1 MLLTRRRSLLTLP
14 KQDPT
19 PSSPTLSLPKLQS
32 SSEASTR
39 ISVIIPKKHGI
50 RQEQAANTALCNQYS
65 YNQPSL
71 SGNVKDSGF
80 VIKIPPPSARILN
93 ADQNSRAA
101 EHGTLQKQKR
111 TPVRPRTTDQSAI
124 ADDALHRLQDI
135 IQDIF
140 QANDQSQQDTLGVIS
155 PADHVRLD
163 AALQKVISHG
173 RYDQVPIDD
182 ISRLETLCLSGL
194 EATQGSKFEIDASSS
209 IDEDSKWVQGLET
222 LDLGLR
228 STRMVLR
235 IMAGGRQEK
244 EVYSEELL
252 QNSLHVIQK
261 VLNTTII
268 PIIES
273 RSSET
278 GSAIYEIASSHQKYL
293 VQLVND
299 TKKALDLL
307 VSLLEQVEL
316 AEGLITT
323 VEFFATRLLF
333 VENASSEK
341 ESILGI
347 QRFESLRRTAMDL
360 ITEIYSRYPQQ
371 RAFLLD
377 EVLVSLQK
385 LPVKGQQ
392 ARQYKLSDGS
402 SIQLVSALII
412 RLVHTRAT
420 STAVREGHS
429 QQMTLDEDENSD
441 DSEDV
446 YQTSGETGQEVQEV
460 TSKSGSNVSIRQLTK
475 IATALTNS
483 ALKDANFVIRF
494 YVSRASNAPKTGD
507 LPHRQ
512 LLDMFVEDLITVLG
526 FPEWPGAELLLRV
539 LLFNMVQV
547 SEDKHSSA
555 PAKTMAL
562 EFLGRMGSAI
572 SELVAHTRIWARNLE
587 NHDSDSS
594 ACLGKLLEDYVEA
607 KIEMEDLLRW
617 EGPYHMVL
625 DHLRVIGSDDKH
637 VTTTRG
643 YYLTQWANAVCFG
656 NFPPSP
662 SLDRL
667 VDRLQ
672 KMMERSEWSS
682 LE

>member
-1 MLLTRRRSLLTLP
+1 M
-14 KQDPT
+14 
-19 PSSPTLSLPKLQS
+19 
-32 SSEASTR
+32 
-39 ISVIIPKKHGI
+39 
-50 RQEQAANTALCNQYS
+50 AAA
-65 YNQPSL
+65 
-71 SGNVKDSGF
+71 
-80 VIKIPPPSARILN
+80 
-93 ADQNSRAA
+93 
-101 EHGTLQKQKR
+101 HGTLQKQKR
-111 TPVRPRTTDQSAI
+111 PSVHPRTTDQSAI
-124 ADDALHRLQDI
+124 ADEALHRLQDI

-140 QANDQSQQDTLGVIS
+140 QASDQLQQDTPAVIS

-182 ISRLETLCLSGL
+182 ISRLETLCLGGL
-194 EATQGSKFEIDASSS
+194 EVTEASEFQIKASSS
-209 IDEDSKWVQGLET
+209 IEEDSKWVQGLET

-228 STRMVLR
+228 STRLILR

-252 QNSLHVIQK
+252 QNALHVIQR
-261 VLNTTII
+261 VLNSTII

-278 GSAIYEIASSHQKYL
+278 SSAIYEIASSHQKFL
-293 VQLVND
+293 VQLLND
-299 TKKALDLL
+299 AKKALDLL
-307 VSLLEQVEL
+307 VNLLEQVEL

-323 VEFFATRLLF
+323 VEFFATRLIF

-377 EVLVSLQK
+377 EVLLSVQK
-385 LPVKGQQ
+385 LPIKGQQ

-412 RLVHTRAT
+412 RLIHTRAT
-420 STAVREGHS
+420 SSALREGDS
-429 QQMTLDEDENSD
+429 QQITLEEVEDETSNGSEAEDSNHSSD
-441 DSEDV
+441 DIGRDV
-446 YQTSGETGQEVQEV
+446 QGGA
-460 TSKSGSNVSIRQLTK
+460 SKSASNFSIRRLTK
-475 IATALTNS
+475 SATALTNS
-483 ALKDANFVIRF
+483 ALKDAHCVIRF
-494 YVSRASNAPKTGD
+494 YVSRASTTPKTGD
-507 LPHRQ
+507 QPHRQ

-547 SEDKHSSA
+547 SEDKQSGA

-572 SELVAHTRIWARNLE
+572 SEVVAHTRIWARNLE
-587 NHDSDSS
+587 NHDSDGS
-594 ACLGKLLEDYVEA
+594 ACLGKLLDDYVEA
-607 KIEMEDLLRW
+607 KIEMVDLLGW
-617 EGPYHMVL
+617 EGPYHLVL
-625 DHLRVIGSDDKH
+625 DHLRAIGSDDKH
-637 VTTTRG
+637 ILTSRG
-643 YYLTQWANAVCFG
+643 YYLTQWAYAICYG
-656 NFPPSP
+656 KLPPTP

-672 KMMERSEWSS
+672 KMMERSEWGS
-682 LE
+682 LEYVFPLILLEIFLTKSDSNWSQHRLIRSALPML

>member
-1 MLLTRRRSLLTLP
+1 M
-14 KQDPT
+14 
-19 PSSPTLSLPKLQS
+19 
-32 SSEASTR
+32 
-39 ISVIIPKKHGI
+39 
-50 RQEQAANTALCNQYS
+50 
-65 YNQPSL
+65 
-71 SGNVKDSGF
+71 
-80 VIKIPPPSARILN
+80 
-93 ADQNSRAA
+93 
-101 EHGTLQKQKR
+101 
-111 TPVRPRTTDQSAI
+111 
-124 ADDALHRLQDI
+124 
-135 IQDIF
+135 
-140 QANDQSQQDTLGVIS
+140 QQDAPAVIS
-155 PADHVRLD
+155 SADHVRLD

-182 ISRLETLCLSGL
+182 ISRLETLCLGGL
-194 EATQGSKFEIDASSS
+194 EVTEASEFQIKASSS
-209 IDEDSKWVQGLET
+209 IEEDSKWVQGLET

-228 STRMVLR
+228 STRLILR
-235 IMAGGRQEK
+235 IMAGGRLEK

-252 QNSLHVIQK
+252 QNALYVIQR
-261 VLNTTII
+261 VLNSTII

-278 GSAIYEIASSHQKYL
+278 SSAIYEIASSHQKLL
-293 VQLVND
+293 VQLLND
-299 TKKALDLL
+299 AKKALDLL
-307 VSLLEQVEL
+307 VNLLERVEL

-323 VEFFATRLLF
+323 VEFFATRLVF

-371 RAFLLD
+371 RTFLLD
-377 EVLVSLQK
+377 EVLLSVQK
-385 LPVKGQQ
+385 LPIKGQQ

-420 STAVREGHS
+420 SSALREGDS
-429 QQMTLDEDENSD
+429 QQITLEDVEDETLNGSEAEDSNHTSD
-441 DSEDV
+441 
-446 YQTSGETGQEVQEV
+446 ETGRDIQGDA
-460 TSKSGSNVSIRQLTK
+460 SKSASNFSIRRLAK
-475 IATALTNS
+475 SATALTNS
-483 ALKDANFVIRF
+483 ALKDANCVIRF
-494 YVSRASNAPKTGD
+494 YVSRASTTPKTGD
-507 LPHRQ
+507 QPHRQ

-547 SEDKHSSA
+547 SEDKQSSA

-572 SELVAHTRIWARNLE
+572 SEVVAHTRIWARNLE
-587 NHDSDSS
+587 NHDSDGS
-594 ACLGKLLEDYVEA
+594 ACLGKLLDDYVEA
-607 KIEMEDLLRW
+607 KVEMVDLLGW

-625 DHLRVIGSDDKH
+625 DHLRATGSDDKH
-637 VTTTRG
+637 IITTRG
-643 YYLTQWANAVCFG
+643 YYLTQWAYAICHG
-656 NFPPSP
+656 KLPPSP

-672 KMMERSEWSS
+672 KMMEKSEWGS
-682 LE
+682 LEYVVSLILLENFLTESDSNWSQHRLIRSALPML

>member
-1 MLLTRRRSLLTLP
+1 M
-14 KQDPT
+14 
-19 PSSPTLSLPKLQS
+19 
-32 SSEASTR
+32 
-39 ISVIIPKKHGI
+39 
-50 RQEQAANTALCNQYS
+50 AAA
-65 YNQPSL
+65 
-71 SGNVKDSGF
+71 
-80 VIKIPPPSARILN
+80 
-93 ADQNSRAA
+93 
-101 EHGTLQKQKR
+101 HGTLQKQNR
-111 TPVRPRTTDQSAI
+111 PSVHPRTTDQSAI
-124 ADDALHRLQDI
+124 ADEALHRLQDI

-140 QANDQSQQDTLGVIS
+140 QASDQLQQDTPAVIS

-182 ISRLETLCLSGL
+182 ISRLETLCLGGL
-194 EATQGSKFEIDASSS
+194 EVTEASEFQIKASSS
-209 IDEDSKWVQGLET
+209 IEEDSKWVQGLET

-228 STRMVLR
+228 STRLILR

-252 QNSLHVIQK
+252 QNALHVIQR
-261 VLNTTII
+261 VLNSTII

-278 GSAIYEIASSHQKYL
+278 SSAIYEIASSHQKFL
-293 VQLVND
+293 VQLLND
-299 TKKALDLL
+299 AKKALDLL
-307 VSLLEQVEL
+307 VNLLEQVEL

-323 VEFFATRLLF
+323 VEFFATRLIF

-377 EVLVSLQK
+377 EVLLSVQK
-385 LPVKGQQ
+385 LPIKGQQ

-412 RLVHTRAT
+412 RLIHTRAT
-420 STAVREGHS
+420 SSALREGDS
-429 QQMTLDEDENSD
+429 QQITLEEVEDETSNGSEAEDSNHSSD
-441 DSEDV
+441 DIGRDV
-446 YQTSGETGQEVQEV
+446 QGGA
-460 TSKSGSNVSIRQLTK
+460 SKSASNFSIRRLTK
-475 IATALTNS
+475 SATALTNS
-483 ALKDANFVIRF
+483 ALKDAHCVIRF
-494 YVSRASNAPKTGD
+494 YVSRASTTPKTGD
-507 LPHRQ
+507 QPHRQ

-547 SEDKHSSA
+547 SEDKQSGA

-572 SELVAHTRIWARNLE
+572 SEVVAHTRVWARNLE
-587 NHDSDSS
+587 NHDSDGS
-594 ACLGKLLEDYVEA
+594 ACLGKLLDDYVEA
-607 KIEMEDLLRW
+607 KIEMVDLLGW

-625 DHLRVIGSDDKH
+625 DHLRAIGSDDKH
-637 VTTTRG
+637 ILTSRG
-643 YYLTQWANAVCFG
+643 YYLTQWAYAICYG
-656 NFPPSP
+656 KLPPTP

-672 KMMERSEWSS
+672 KMMERSEWGS
-682 LE
+682 LEYVFPLILLEIFLTESDSNWSQHRLIRSALPML

>member
-1 MLLTRRRSLLTLP
+1 MTR
-14 KQDPT
+14 
-19 PSSPTLSLPKLQS
+19 
-32 SSEASTR
+32 E
-39 ISVIIPKKHGI
+39 
-50 RQEQAANTALCNQYS
+50 QYS
-65 YNQPSL
+65 HSQATFP
-71 SGNVKDSGF
+71 KIARDSSF
-80 VIKIPPPSARILN
+80 VIKVPPASARVFNTVKKPSA
-93 ADQNSRAA
+93 AA
-101 EHGTLQKQKR
+101 HGTLQKQKR
-111 TPVRPRTTDQSAI
+111 PPVHPRTTDQSAV
-124 ADDALHRLQDI
+124 ADEALHRLQDI

-140 QANDQSQQDTLGVIS
+140 QASDQLQQDTPAVIS

-182 ISRLETLCLSGL
+182 ISRLETLCLGGL
-194 EATQGSKFEIDASSS
+194 EVTEASEFQIKASSS
-209 IDEDSKWVQGLET
+209 IEEDSKWVQGLET

-228 STRMVLR
+228 STRLILR

-252 QNSLHVIQK
+252 QNALHVIQR
-261 VLNTTII
+261 VLNSTII

-278 GSAIYEIASSHQKYL
+278 SSAIYEIASSHQKFL
-293 VQLVND
+293 VQLLND
-299 TKKALDLL
+299 AKKALDLL
-307 VSLLEQVEL
+307 VNLLEQVEL

-323 VEFFATRLLF
+323 VEFFATRLVF

-377 EVLVSLQK
+377 EVLLSVQK
-385 LPVKGQQ
+385 LPIKGQQ

-420 STAVREGHS
+420 SSALREGDS
-429 QQMTLDEDENSD
+429 QQINLEEVEDETSNGSEAEDSTHTSD
-441 DSEDV
+441 
-446 YQTSGETGQEVQEV
+446 ETGRDVQGDA
-460 TSKSGSNVSIRQLTK
+460 SKSASNFSIRRLTK
-475 IATALTNS
+475 SATALTNS
-483 ALKDANFVIRF
+483 ALKDAHCVIRF
-494 YVSRASNAPKTGD
+494 YVSRASTTPKTGD
-507 LPHRQ
+507 QPHRQ

-547 SEDKHSSA
+547 SEDKQSSA

-572 SELVAHTRIWARNLE
+572 SEVVAHTRIWARNLE
-587 NHDSDSS
+587 NHDPDGS
-594 ACLGKLLEDYVEA
+594 ACLGKLLDDYVEA
-607 KIEMEDLLRW
+607 KIEMVDLLGW

-625 DHLRVIGSDDKH
+625 DHLRATGSDDKH
-637 VTTTRG
+637 ILTTRG
-643 YYLTQWANAVCFG
+643 YYLTQWAYAICYG
-656 NFPPSP
+656 KLPPSP

-672 KMMERSEWSS
+672 KMMERSEWGS
-682 LE
+682 LEYVFPLILLENFLTESDSNWSQHRLIRSALPML

>member
-1 MLLTRRRSLLTLP
+1 M
-14 KQDPT
+14 
-19 PSSPTLSLPKLQS
+19 
-32 SSEASTR
+32 
-39 ISVIIPKKHGI
+39 
-50 RQEQAANTALCNQYS
+50 AAA
-65 YNQPSL
+65 
-71 SGNVKDSGF
+71 
-80 VIKIPPPSARILN
+80 
-93 ADQNSRAA
+93 
-101 EHGTLQKQKR
+101 HGTLQKQKR
-111 TPVRPRTTDQSAI
+111 PSVHPRTTDQSAI
-124 ADDALHRLQDI
+124 ADEALHRLQDI

-140 QANDQSQQDTLGVIS
+140 QASDQLQQDTPAVIS

-182 ISRLETLCLSGL
+182 ISRLETLCLGGL
-194 EATQGSKFEIDASSS
+194 EVTEASEFQIKASSS
-209 IDEDSKWVQGLET
+209 IEEDSKWVQGLET

-228 STRMVLR
+228 STRLILR

-252 QNSLHVIQK
+252 QNALHVIQR
-261 VLNTTII
+261 VLNSTII

-278 GSAIYEIASSHQKYL
+278 SSAIYEIASSHQKFL
-293 VQLVND
+293 VQLLND
-299 TKKALDLL
+299 AKKALDLL
-307 VSLLEQVEL
+307 VNLLEQVEL

-323 VEFFATRLLF
+323 VEFFATRLIF

-377 EVLVSLQK
+377 EVLLSVQK
-385 LPVKGQQ
+385 LPIKGQQ

-412 RLVHTRAT
+412 RLIHTRAT
-420 STAVREGHS
+420 SSALREGDS
-429 QQMTLDEDENSD
+429 QQITLEEVEDETSNGSEAEDSNHSSD
-441 DSEDV
+441 DIGRDV
-446 YQTSGETGQEVQEV
+446 QGGA
-460 TSKSGSNVSIRQLTK
+460 SKSASNFSIRRLTK
-475 IATALTNS
+475 SATALTNS
-483 ALKDANFVIRF
+483 ALKDAHCVIRF
-494 YVSRASNAPKTGD
+494 YVSRASTTPKTGD
-507 LPHRQ
+507 QPHRQ

-547 SEDKHSSA
+547 SEDKQSGA

-572 SELVAHTRIWARNLE
+572 SEVVAHTRIWARNLE
-587 NHDSDSS
+587 NHDSDGS
-594 ACLGKLLEDYVEA
+594 ACLGKLLDDYVEA
-607 KIEMEDLLRW
+607 KIEMVDLLGW

-625 DHLRVIGSDDKH
+625 DHLRAIGSDDKH
-637 VTTTRG
+637 ILTSRG
-643 YYLTQWANAVCFG
+643 YYLTQWAYAICYG
-656 NFPPSP
+656 KLPPTP

-672 KMMERSEWSS
+672 KMMERSEWGS
-682 LE
+682 LEYVFPLILLEIFLTESDLNWSQHRLIRSALPML

>member
-1 MLLTRRRSLLTLP
+1 MSRN
-14 KQDPT
+14 
-19 PSSPTLSLPKLQS
+19 
-32 SSEASTR
+32 A
-39 ISVIIPKKHGI
+39 
-50 RQEQAANTALCNQYS
+50 
-65 YNQPSL
+65 
-71 SGNVKDSGF
+71 KDSGF
-80 VIKIPPPSARILN
+80 VVKIPPSSARILN
-93 ADQNSRAA
+93 TGRKPLPA

-140 QANDQSQQDTLGVIS
+140 QANDQLQQDKLAVIS

-182 ISRLETLCLSGL
+182 ISRLETLCLGGL
-194 EATQGSKFEIDASSS
+194 EATEASKFQIKASSG
-209 IDEDSKWVQGLET
+209 IEEDFKWVQGLET

-261 VLNTTII
+261 VLNSTII

-293 VQLVND
+293 VQLLND

-341 ESILGI
+341 ESIMGI
-347 QRFESLRRTAMDL
+347 QRFESLRRIAMDL

-420 STAVREGHS
+420 STAIREGHS
-429 QQMTLDEDENSD
+429 QQITLDEDGNSD

-446 YQTSGETGQEVQEV
+446 YHTSDETGQEVQEGA
-460 TSKSGSNVSIRQLTK
+460 SKSASNVSIRRLTK
-475 IATALTNS
+475 SATALTNS

-494 YVSRASNAPKTGD
+494 YVSRASTAPKTGD
-507 LPHRQ
+507 QPHRQ

-526 FPEWPGAELLLRV
+526 FPEWPGAELMLRV

-587 NHDSDSS
+587 NHDSDGS

-607 KIEMEDLLRW
+607 KIEMRDLLGW

-625 DHLRVIGSDDKH
+625 DHLRIIGSDDKH
-637 VTTTRG
+637 VITTRG
-643 YYLTQWANAVCFG
+643 YYLTQWANAVCYG
-656 NFPPSP
+656 KLPPNP

-682 LE
+682 LEYVFLFIILKISLTELEPKWNQHRPIKSDLPML

>member
-1 MLLTRRRSLLTLP
+1 MNT
-14 KQDPT
+14 
-19 PSSPTLSLPKLQS
+19 
-32 SSEASTR
+32 
-39 ISVIIPKKHGI
+39 VKKPL
-50 RQEQAANTALCNQYS
+50 AAA
-65 YNQPSL
+65 
-71 SGNVKDSGF
+71 
-80 VIKIPPPSARILN
+80 
-93 ADQNSRAA
+93 
-101 EHGTLQKQKR
+101 HGTLQKQKR
-111 TPVRPRTTDQSAI
+111 PPVHPRTTDQSAI
-124 ADDALHRLQDI
+124 ADEALHRLQDI

-140 QANDQSQQDTLGVIS
+140 QASDQLQQDTPAVIS

-182 ISRLETLCLSGL
+182 ISRLETLCLGGL
-194 EATQGSKFEIDASSS
+194 EATEASEFQIKANSN
-209 IDEDSKWVQGLET
+209 IEEDSKWVQGLET

-228 STRMVLR
+228 STRMILR

-252 QNSLHVIQK
+252 QNALHVIQR
-261 VLNTTII
+261 VLNSTII

-278 GSAIYEIASSHQKYL
+278 SSAIYEIASSHQKFL
-293 VQLVND
+293 VQLLND
-299 TKKALDLL
+299 AKKALDLL

-323 VEFFATRLLF
+323 VEFFATRLVF

-377 EVLVSLQK
+377 EVLLSVQK
-385 LPVKGQQ
+385 LPIKGQQ

-420 STAVREGHS
+420 SSALREGDS
-429 QQMTLDEDENSD
+429 QQITLEKVEDETSNGSEAEDSNHTSD
-441 DSEDV
+441 
-446 YQTSGETGQEVQEV
+446 ETGRDVQGDA
-460 TSKSGSNVSIRQLTK
+460 SKSDSNFSIRRLTK
-475 IATALTNS
+475 SATALTNS
-483 ALKDANFVIRF
+483 ALKDAHCVIRF
-494 YVSRASNAPKTGD
+494 YVSRASTTPKTGD
-507 LPHRQ
+507 QPHRQ

-547 SEDKHSSA
+547 SEDKQSSA

-572 SELVAHTRIWARNLE
+572 SEVVAHTRVWAKNLE
-587 NHDSDSS
+587 NHDSDGS
-594 ACLGKLLEDYVEA
+594 ASLGKLLDDYVEA
-607 KIEMEDLLRW
+607 KIEMVDLLGW

-625 DHLRVIGSDDKH
+625 DHLRAISSDDKH
-637 VTTTRG
+637 IITTRG
-643 YYLTQWANAVCFG
+643 YYLTQWAYAICYG
-656 NFPPSP
+656 KLPPSP

-672 KMMERSEWSS
+672 KMMERTEWGS
-682 LE
+682 LEYVFPLILLENFLTESDSKWSQHRLIRSALPMP